1 MNRRLGIATVAIAT
15 LVLLAGCT
23 APLQTANGD
32 SPSGDAQRTIS
43 TSGSG
48 EGSAE
53 ADRAV
58 VTVAVTARADSA
70 EEARSTVAAAASEM
84 REALR
89 AAGVDDDA
97 VTTASYGVRPI
108 VEAPRESG
116 EREVTGYEAVHAY
129 RIETTPDAAGT
140 VVDTAVG
147 NGATEVYGVSFTLA
161 DETRTELRER
171 ALERAMDAAR
181 DDADAIASAADLTVT
196 GVQSASTSG
205 GYAPA
210 YEVRE
215 TAADSGAGGVPT
227 QFEGGSVTVTA
238 NVDVTFTAEE

>member
-1 MNRRLGIATVAIAT
+1 MNRRLGIATIAIAT

-23 APLQTANGD
+23 APLQATNSD
-32 SPSGDAQRTIS
+32 SAFGDAHRTIS
-43 TSGSG
+43 TTGSG
-48 EGSAE
+48 EVSTE

-58 VTVAVTARADSA
+58 VTVAVTARADTA
-70 EEARSTVAAAASEM
+70 EAARSAVAANATEM
-84 REALR
+84 RDALR
-89 AAGVDDDA
+89 EAGVDDDA
-97 VTTASYGVRPI
+97 VTTASYRVRPI
-108 VEAPRESG
+108 SEPVRESG
-116 EREVTGYEAVHAY
+116 PREVTGYEAVHAY

-147 NGATEVYGVSFTLA
+147 NGATEVYGVSFTLS
-161 DETRTELRER
+161 DETRTELRAQ

-181 DDADAIASAADLTVT
+181 DDADAIASATDLTVT

-215 TAADSGAGGVPT
+215 TAADSGGSLPT
-227 QFEGGSVTVTA
+227 QFDGGSVTVTA
-238 NVDVTFTAEE
+238 NVDVTFTAAE

>member
-1 MNRRLGIATVAIAT
+1 MNRRLGIGTIAIAT
-15 LVLLAGCT
+15 LVLLAGCA
-23 APLQTANGD
+23 APLQTTE
-32 SPSGDAQRTIS
+32 GDAPFGDRHRTIS

-48 EGSAE
+48 EVSAE

-70 EEARSTVAAAASEM
+70 EGARSTVAADASEM

-89 AAGVDDDA
+89 EAGVDDDA
-97 VTTASYGVRPI
+97 VTTASYRVRPI
-108 VEAPRESG
+108 VDSARESG

-147 NGATEVYGVSFTLA
+147 NGATEVYGVSFTLS
-161 DETRTELRER
+161 DETRTELREQ
-171 ALERAMDAAR
+171 ALERAMDSAR
-181 DDADAIASAADLTVT
+181 DDADAIASAAGLTVT

-210 YEVRE
+210 YDVRE
-215 TAADSGAGGVPT
+215 TAADAGGAPT
-227 QFEGGSVTVTA
+227 QFEGGSVTVSAT
-238 NVDVTFTAEE
+238 VDVTFTAEA

>member
-1 MNRRLGIATVAIAT
+1 MNRRLGIATIAIAT

-23 APLQTANGD
+23 APLQTTNSD
-32 SPSGDAQRTIS
+32 SAFGDAQRTIS
-43 TSGSG
+43 TTGSG
-48 EGSAE
+48 EGSTE

-70 EEARSTVAAAASEM
+70 EAARSAVAANATEM
-84 REALR
+84 RDALR
-89 AAGVDDDA
+89 EAGVDDDA
-97 VTTASYGVRPI
+97 VTTAAYRVRAVSEP
-108 VEAPRESG
+108 VRKSG
-116 EREVTGYEAVHAY
+116 EREISGYEAVHVY

-147 NGATEVYGVSFTLA
+147 NGATEVHRVSFTLS
-161 DETRTELRER
+161 DESRAELREE
-171 ALERAMDAAR
+171 ALDRAMSSAR
-181 DDADAIASAADLTVT
+181 ADAETIASAAGLTVT

-215 TAADSGAGGVPT
+215 TAADSGGSVPT

-238 NVDVTFTAEE
+238 NVDVTFTAAE